1 MHPVKHNNNY
11 TNRTHKIFNSN
22 ITKNQK
28 FLIIA
33 ITTIL
38 LQLPHHHYH
47 HQLTTQIVSNN
58 ITTATINYHI
68 TAIMAICP
76 ATTIPQPINCHH
88 HQPHHLQRQQ
98 HHNNSQRL
106 AKLLSQYPL
115 NLSHQCVQLNYQQ
128 VGYEKDLV
136 CKISFY

>member
-1 MHPVKHNNNY
+1 MHPVKHNNN

-58 ITTATINYHI
+58 IATTATINYHI
-68 TAIMAICP
+68 TAIMAIWP